1 MKNESAA
8 LEVRAL
14 ADKVSAWLAGG
25 GPQSDVVL
33 SSRIRLARNLREVPF
48 PQRAS
53 DVERG
58 KVFERVVDAARGADS
73 LARAFVWNVDALAAA
88 ERRLLVERHLVS
100 PNLLQ
105 GEGARGVLVR
115 GDEKLGVMVNEE
127 DHLRIQSVTS
137 GLDLEGALRPAVALD
152 RELETRLEFA
162 ANRERGYLTA
172 CPTNVG
178 TGLRASVLVHLP
190 ALVLVGEIKK
200 MHRAVNELGM
210 TVRGWFGEG
219 STVLGDYYQ
228 LSNQKTLGKTESESC
243 QELLRVTKRTLELE
257 EEARKRFRD
266 SAATMRRVEDRI
278 WRAWG
283 TLRNA
288 RLLSVEQVMA
298 CASDLRLGRALG
310 IFEGASSETLNRMNL
325 FAQPAHLRQRVGG
338 KWDADQENWER
349 ARWIRGELEESGP
362 SRN

>member
-1 MKNESAA
+1 MKNESAT

-14 ADKVSAWLAGG
+14 ADKVSAWLVGS

-33 SSRIRLARNLREVPF
+33 SSRVRLARNLREVPF

-53 DVERG
+53 DLERS
-58 KVFERVVDAARGADS
+58 KTFERVVDAARGAQS
-73 LARAFVWNVDALAAA
+73 LGRAFVWNVEALPAA

-115 GDEKLGVMVNEE
+115 GDEKLGLMVNEE

-162 ANRERGYLTA
+162 ATRERGYLTA

-200 MHRAVNELGM
+200 MHRAVSELGM

-219 STVLGDYYQ
+219 SNVLGDYYQ

-257 EEARKRFRD
+257 EEARKRFRN
-266 SAATMRRVEDRI
+266 SASMMRRVEDRI

-310 IFEGASSETLNRMNL
+310 IFEGASIETLNRLNL
-325 FAQPAHLRQRVGG
+325 FVQPAHLRQRMGG
-338 KWDADQENWER
+338 KWDSDQENWER
-349 ARWIRGELEESGP
+349 ARWIRGELRESGP

>member
-1 MKNESAA
+1 MRNENESNQ
-8 LEVRAL
+8 VRAL
-14 ADKVSAWLAGG
+14 AEKVSAWLAGT
-25 GPQSDVVL
+25 GPESDLVL
-33 SSRIRLARNLREVPF
+33 SSRVRLARNLREVPF

-53 DVERG
+53 DVDRS
-58 KVFERVVDAARGADS
+58 KVFDRVSAAAKTVES
-73 LARAFVWNVDALAAA
+73 LSRAYIWNVETLAAQ

-115 GDEKLGVMVNEE
+115 EDEMLGVMVNEE
-127 DHLRIQSVTS
+127 DHLRIQSVAS
-137 GLDLEGALRPAVALD
+137 GLDLEGALRPAVELD

-200 MHRAVNELGM
+200 MHRAVSELGM

-257 EEARKRFRD
+257 VEARKRLGE
-266 SAATMRRVEDRI
+266 SPSTMRRVEDRV

-288 RLLSVEQVMA
+288 RLLGVDQVMA

-310 IFEGASSETLNRMNL
+310 IFEGAPIETLNRLNL
-325 FAQPAHLRQRVGG
+325 FAQPAHLRQRIGG

-349 ARWIRGELEESGP
+349 ARWIRGELAESGP
-362 SRN
+362 SPN

>member
-1 MKNESAA
+1 MKNESATI
-8 LEVRAL
+8 EVRAL
-14 ADKVSAWLAGG
+14 AGKVSAWLAGT
-25 GPQSDVVL
+25 GPQSETVL
-33 SSRIRLARNLREVPF
+33 SSRVRLARNLREAPF

-53 DVERG
+53 DVERS
-58 KVFERVVDAARGADS
+58 KIFDRVVDAARGVDS
-73 LARAFVWNVDALAAA
+73 LSRAFVWNVETLPAQ

-115 GDEKLGVMVNEE
+115 DDEKLGLMVNEE

-137 GLDLEGALRPAVALD
+137 GLDLEGALGPAVALD

-200 MHRAVNELGM
+200 MHRAVSELGM

-219 STVLGDYYQ
+219 STVLGDFYQ

-243 QELLRVTKRTLELE
+243 QELLRVTRRTLELE
-257 EEARKRFRD
+257 DQARKRFRE
-266 SAATMRRVEDRI
+266 SPSTMRRVEDRV

-288 RLLSVEQVMA
+288 RLLGVDQVMA

-310 IFEGASSETLNRMNL
+310 IHEGTPSESLNRINL
-325 FAQPAHLRQRVGG
+325 FAQPAHLRQRTGG

-349 ARWIRGELEESGP
+349 ARWIRSELSESGP
-362 SRN
+362 SQN

>member
-1 MKNESAA
+1 MKNESAPS
-8 LEVRAL
+8 EVRAL
-14 ADKVSAWLAGG
+14 AGKISAWLAGT
-25 GPQSDVVL
+25 GPESEVVL
-33 SSRIRLARNLREVPF
+33 SSRVRLARNLREAPF

-53 DVERG
+53 DSERS
-58 KVFERVVDAARGADS
+58 KVFTRVVEAASSVES
-73 LARAFVWNVDALAAA
+73 LHQAYLWNVESLPSQ

-105 GEGARGVLVR
+105 GDGARGVLVR
-115 GDEKLGVMVNEE
+115 DDEKLGVMVNEE

-137 GLDLEGALRPAVALD
+137 GLDLEGALRPAVELD
-152 RELETRLEFA
+152 CELETRLDFA

-200 MHRAVNELGM
+200 MHRAVSELGM

-243 QELLRVTKRTLELE
+243 QELLRVTRRTLDLE
-257 EEARKRFRD
+257 EQARKRFRE
-266 SAATMRRVEDRI
+266 SLPTMRRIEDRV
-278 WRAWG
+278 WRFLGA
-283 TLRNA
+283 LRNA

-298 CASDLRLGRALG
+298 CASDLRLGRSLG
-310 IFEGASSETLNRMNL
+310 ILESVGAESLNRMNL
-325 FAQPAHLRQRVGG
+325 FAQPAHLRERLGG
-338 KWDADQENWER
+338 KLDPEQENWER
-349 ARWIRGELEESGP
+349 ARWIRQELEESGP
-362 SRN
+362 SWN